1 MKIATAPQSTNS
13 TDDLQRPILTM
24 PFTVRRDK
32 GREECGWRWNNMV
45 GNSEDAKKCKST
57 VAPRLIV
64 PQVDRYMPTA
74 DYCIDLPDGEPTVYI
89 ERKSD
94 DLISSLSEGH
104 SRFCGEHERLRQLVA
119 AGSEA
124 WVIVEQ
130 SLSAILW
137 ECDYGGR
144 RLPSETVLTTVAK
157 WQELYSVRWIFAGD
171 RATAERMALKIFR
184 LWWERRERAKQ
195 AELFE

>member
-1 MKIATAPQSTNS
+1 MKIHTGPTLAARDPSESAP
-13 TDDLQRPILTM
+13 LLTLPM
-24 PFTVRRDK
+24 TIRRDK
-32 GREECGWRWNNMV
+32 GREDSGWRWNNMI
-45 GNSEDAKKCKST
+45 GTSADAKQCKST
-57 VAPRLIV
+57 IAPRLIV

-74 DYCIDLPDGEPTVYI
+74 DYCIDLPDDSPNCFI
-89 ERKSD
+89 ERKAD

-104 SRFCGEHERLRQLVA
+104 TRFRGEHERLRQLVA

-130 SLSAILW
+130 PLSAILW

-144 RLPSETVLTTVAK
+144 RLSSETVLTTVAT

-184 LWWERRERAKQ
+184 LWWERREREKQ
-195 AELFE
+195 GELF